1 MSMVLADCDIFM
13 VGPILVFQ
21 LVLPLSFVGRLPR
34 GFTCCL
40 DGGVGRPDR
49 EKFRSRGWSRWIV
62 KDAVNGSDK

>member
-1 MSMVLADCDIFM
+1 MSMVLADCALFM
-13 VGPILVFQ
+13 GGPILVFQ

-34 GFTCCL
+34 GFTCRL

-49 EKFRSRGWSRWIV
+49 EMFRSRGWSRWIV